1 MTKAAR
7 IVKLRMTER
16 RIAATNCARAEQAL
30 ANLAHMADRLA
41 SLQSEQMATQG
52 TATGIALKSRAE
64 LAMRL
69 DHAQSS
75 LTTPKLVAKRDVQ
88 LKRADHQHAQRR
100 EESAKKIHDR
110 AASLAKCAA
119 NMRRDANRP
128 FRKPT
133 IFLGD
138 DI

>member
-7 IVKLRMTER
+7 IVKLRMAQR
-16 RIAATNCARAEQAL
+16 RITATNYARAEQAL
-30 ANLAHMADRLA
+30 ANLTHMTDRLA
-41 SLQSEQMATQG
+41 SLQSEQIATQG

-64 LAMRL
+64 LAVRL
-69 DHAQSS
+69 DQAQSS

-88 LKRADHQHAQRR
+88 EKRADHQHAQRR
-100 EESAKKIHDR
+100 EDSAKKMHDR

-119 NMRRDANRP
+119 NMRRDANRI